1 LEGPFYII
9 AFARQARPVLRYFPT
24 SLIERYAPA
33 SMREVW
39 SDRRRYE
46 HWLQIEIL
54 ACEAWA
60 AAGRVPAEAL
70 PAIRR
75 ATFDVD
81 RIAEVEE
88 RVGHDVIAF
97 LTVVG
102 ESIGPESR
110 FLHLGMTSSDVLDT
124 ALALQLRE
132 SADLVLTE
140 LEKTREVAVDLALR
154 HRRTLMAGRTHSVH
168 AEPITFGFKVAGWV
182 AELDRD
188 LEGLKLARAEVSFGK
203 LSGAVG
209 THATIPPEIEERVL
223 LGLGLSVDPVSTQV
237 VSRDRHAV
245 FLARLAITA
254 GTLERIAT
262 EIRHLQRTEVG
273 EAFEPFGRE
282 QKGSSA
288 MPHKR
293 NPVLCERIC
302 GLARVVRGY
311 ASTGL
316 ENMALWHERDISHSS
331 AERIVLPDACALLL
345 YMAMQTNKVL
355 AGLEVRPERMLAN
368 LQAGGGVVFSQRVLL
383 ALVDAGMSRDDA
395 YRVVQSAAMRA
406 VAGDGGFRSNLESD
420 AAVRERIPDLEPL
433 FDPNYYLTHV
443 DAAFDRLQLGV
454 TR

>member
-1 LEGPFYII
+1 
-9 AFARQARPVLRYFPT
+9 
-24 SLIERYAPA
+24 
-33 SMREVW
+33 MREVW
-39 SDRRRYE
+39 SDRRRFE
-46 HWLQIEIL
+46 HWLRIEIL

-60 AAGRVPAEAL
+60 RSGRIPAEAL

-75 ATFDVD
+75 ATFDAD

-110 FLHLGMTSSDVLDT
+110 HLHLGMTSSDVLDT

-132 SADLVLTE
+132 SADLLIAE
-140 LEKTREVAVDLALR
+140 LEKTREVAVELALR
-154 HRRTLMAGRTHSVH
+154 HRRTLMVGRTHGVH

-182 AELDRD
+182 AELDRARD
-188 LEGLKLARAEVSFGK
+188 RLAAARVEVSVGK

-209 THATIPPEIEERVL
+209 THATIPPEIEEAVMA
-223 LGLGLSVDPVSTQV
+223 GLGLAADPASTQV
-237 VSRDRHAV
+237 VSRDRHAG
-245 FLARLAITA
+245 FLATLAITA
-254 GTLERIAT
+254 GTLERIAL

-311 ASTGL
+311 AATGL

-331 AERIVLPDACALLL
+331 AERIVFPDACALVL
-345 YMAMQTNKVL
+345 YMATQAHKVL
-355 AGLEVRPERMLAN
+355 AGLEVHPERMLAN
-368 LQAGGGVVFSQRVLL
+368 LQAGGGVAYSQRVLL
-383 ALVDAGMSRDDA
+383 ALVESGLGREEA
-395 YRVVQSAAMRA
+395 YRIVQSAAMRA
-406 VAGDGGFRSNLESD
+406 VSGEGGFRANLE
-420 AAVRERIPDLEPL
+420 AEPIVRQRLPDLEPL
-433 FDPNYYLTHV
+433 FDPAYYLLHV

-454 TR
+454 PR